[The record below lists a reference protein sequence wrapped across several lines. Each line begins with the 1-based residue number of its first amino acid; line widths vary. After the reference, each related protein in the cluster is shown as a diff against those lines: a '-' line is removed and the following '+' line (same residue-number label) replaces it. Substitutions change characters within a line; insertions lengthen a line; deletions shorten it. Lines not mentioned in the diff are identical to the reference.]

1 MRTTLL
7 RLPLLAG
14 LLLAG
19 QPQAFAAASILIWP
33 IDPVIEDN
41 QQATALWLENR
52 DSKPVYMQ
60 IRVLGWQQTGG
71 KDDYRNQSEVLAS
84 PPVATILPGKRQLIR
99 LISRRRPPPDKSGLT
114 ASWSMK
120 CRSKIKMAQRP
131 TKARRWG

>member
-1 MRTTLL
+1 MRTLF

-33 IDPVIEDN
+33 IDPAIEDN

-60 IRVLGWQQTGG
+60 IRVLGWQQAGG
-71 KDDYRNQSEVLAS
+71 KDDYRNQSEVVAS

-99 LISRRRPPPDKSGLT
+99 LIKQSPVAAGQNGLT
-114 ASWSMK
+114 GYWLTK
-120 CRSKIKMAQRP
+120 CPSRIKTAQRP
-131 TKARRWG
+131 TRVRRWG

>member
-1 MRTTLL
+1 M
-7 RLPLLAG
+7 PLLAG

-60 IRVLGWQQTGG
+60 IRVLGWQQ
-71 KDDYRNQSEVLAS
+71 
-84 PPVATILPGKRQLIR
+84 
-99 LISRRRPPPDKSGLT
+99 
-114 ASWSMK
+114 
-120 CRSKIKMAQRP
+120 
-131 TKARRWG
+131 